1 MDTIKGWT
9 ALIAAT
15 AIISAVFTALL
26 PPGKT
31 KTAFM
36 TLVGVVIV
44 CAVISPFASKAGTDF
59 DFFEDVQS
67 FGKTDGEYQKQSEN
81 AAKKVAENGY
91 ETAVRRKLE
100 EMSVTVDS
108 IEIVCDND
116 CIIQSV
122 TVVSENSA
130 NNGRIKTTVRE
141 ICGDSGKLEII
152 NRVAES
158 R

>member
-1 MDTIKGWT
+1 MDAIKGWT
-9 ALIAAT
+9 ALVAAT
-15 AIISAVFTALL
+15 AIMSAVFTALL

-31 KTAFM
+31 KAAFM

-67 FGKTDGEYQKQSEN
+67 FGKTDGEYQKQSED

-91 ETAVRRKLE
+91 ETAAKRKLE
-100 EMSVTVDS
+100 EMGVTVDS
-108 IEIVCDND
+108 IDIVCDND

-122 TVVSENSA
+122 TVVSEKSA
-130 NNGRIKTTVRE
+130 NNTRIKTAVRE

-152 NRVAES
+152 NKADGNR
-158 R
+158 

>member
-1 MDTIKGWT
+1 
-9 ALIAAT
+9 
-15 AIISAVFTALL
+15 
-26 PPGKT
+26 
-31 KTAFM
+31 
-36 TLVGVVIV
+36 
-44 CAVISPFASKAGTDF
+44 
-59 DFFEDVQS
+59 
-67 FGKTDGEYQKQSEN
+67 
-81 AAKKVAENGY
+81 
-91 ETAVRRKLE
+91 
-100 EMSVTVDS
+100 MSVTVDS